1 MIFVSVERSAAE
13 EDAADKMACTL
24 VVLDEVL
31 CWIRSAECSH
41 SSASSSVA
49 KLNDR
54 DGDSLPSFTVN

>member
-1 MIFVSVERSAAE
+1 MIFVSVGRSVAE
-13 EDAADKMACTL
+13 EDAVDRMVCTL
-24 VVLDEVL
+24 VVLDDVL

-49 KLNDR
+49 KQNDR